1 MFWLGEIAKG
11 VGYGLAIGVLSFGPS
26 FFTLIHTGMQGGRGA
41 GLRLA
46 LGIFL
51 SEFTVAAACY
61 FGLADLFTLPWV
73 QVVFSGVATAAIAY
87 LGLRGWFTRY
97 PEFAR
102 KFNEP
107 VSTSTNVFKGYILNL
122 FNPFVLVLWVSLMGT
137 ITVGT
142 DYLVHPRLAIAV
154 QMASILLT
162 LFSLDL
168 GKVYLSDFLGRKLNL
183 RLSFFINRYFGLLMV
198 ALGVYF
204 AVQFVRVLWPLLKT
218 L

>member
-1 MFWLGEIAKG
+1 M
-11 VGYGLAIGVLSFGPS
+11 
-26 FFTLIHTGMQGGRGA
+26 
-41 GLRLA
+41 
-46 LGIFL
+46 
-51 SEFTVAAACY
+51 
-61 FGLADLFTLPWV
+61 
-73 QVVFSGVATAAIAY
+73 
-87 LGLRGWFTRY
+87 
-97 PEFAR
+97 
-102 KFNEP
+102 
-107 VSTSTNVFKGYILNL
+107 LNL

-142 DYLVHPRLAIAV
+142 DYVVHPRLAIAV

-204 AVQFVRVLWPLLKT
+204 AVQFVRVLWPLIET
-218 L
+218 I